1 MAQKSKF
8 TPAVR
13 EKIVQGLRGG
23 AHRSTA
29 AQFGGVS
36 HTTLRNWLLLAED
49 PQAPPEYVEFLD
61 EVTKAEADA
70 EIIRL
75 ARINKAGADG
85 VWQADTWWLE
95 RKMPEKWGK
104 KDRTQ
109 MEITGADGGP
119 VSIQASLG
127 ADSAAIG
134 ALAAILMNRH
144 AERQDPLAP
153 PKEAPIEARIVPKE
167 ELDPEPYRIAPGELG
182 QTMPSLPSATPSEA
196 PGAPE
201 PVAVGNPDVDEFRER
216 QGAHQAD
223 QALQQEFDEIVA
235 EVDIPQA
242 WSAWDD
248 AATDPESWDWDE

>member
-1 MAQKSKF
+1 MGRPSKF

-13 EKIVQGLRGG
+13 EKIVQALRGG
-23 AHRSTA
+23 SHRSTA

-49 PQAPPEYVEFLD
+49 PSAPPEYVEFLD

-70 EIIRL
+70 EIVRL
-75 ARINKAGADG
+75 ARLNKAGADG
-85 VWQADTWWLE
+85 VYQADMWWLE

-104 KDRTQ
+104 KDRTAL
-109 MEITGADGGP
+109 EITGADGGP
-119 VSIQASLG
+119 ISVEASLG
-127 ADSAAIG
+127 ADPAAIG
-134 ALAAILMNRH
+134 ALAAILANRH

-167 ELDPEPYRIAPGELG
+167 ELDPEPFRIAPGELG

-196 PGAPE
+196 AGE
-201 PVAVGNPDVDEFRER
+201 PVEVSAGHPEVDEFRER
-216 QGAHQAD
+216 QSVHEAD
-223 QALQQEFDEIVA
+223 RRLQSEFDEIVA
-235 EVDIPQA
+235 EVDIPEA

-248 AATDPESWDWDE
+248 AATDPESWDWDD